1 MNRKIKKIG
10 LYLVIGF
17 ALFSCK
23 DKREKTE
30 RYLQHFIKK
39 HVKDTKRF
47 FVEKNLA
54 HWNALTSGDND
65 AFRRYEEL
73 EIALM
78 EKIVN
83 RNDYYSELGMN
94 DHFAGYLYNSYEDFE
109 YIKKVRKSG
118 YIEDTLLQRQLEML
132 YQNFLYAQLQ
142 LNKSSLED
150 TLTKKASSIF
160 RHYKP
165 VFFDEEKSLNELFQ
179 LYYHAQDIDTLKQAW
194 DGIMKVADSSA
205 FYVKKAIEARNKSA
219 KALGFK
225 NYYKLRLFLQ
235 EQEINQV
242 KKLLDE
248 LDRITIEPYKAIK
261 LKMDSNI
268 SAYYNIPIDSIMPWH
283 YQSFSLLRN
292 RRYLDF
298 YQSVEPS
305 DSNNYKEIAK
315 NYFLTIG
322 LPLENIIKK
331 SHITIHDSIK
341 RSYSFTIDID
351 NSGDARVAVS
361 SKNNTTGVKNLWHN
375 LGHALYDSNIP
386 NKIPFLLREPNIGMN
401 EAIAMFFQQLL
412 VEDPWFRKNNIIGEF
427 QGNDEAIWYY
437 GDVYRILLIRFLQVV
452 VRFEMEMYQNPNQD
466 LDKVYWELVNRYQ
479 LVNKPNEYH
488 AKWVF
493 SSYLTRYKC
502 YYQNYLIGITGAA
515 QIKYSLNNEMNPNHS
530 KHSCLSNNPEVT
542 SEFFQELFGYGNSVP
557 WQELVLLTTGDS
569 LDTKYLLMDIEKTFN
584 KTESLPKYQ
593 YK

>member
-1 MNRKIKKIG
+1 MNRRIKKIG
-10 LYLVIGF
+10 LFLVIGF

-30 RYLQHFIKK
+30 RYLEHFIKK

-54 HWNALTSGDND
+54 HWNALTSGDNE
-65 AFRRYEEL
+65 AFRKYEEL

-83 RNDYYSELGMN
+83 RNDYQSELGMN
-94 DHFAGYLYNSYEDFE
+94 DHVAGYLYNSYEDFE
-109 YIKKVRKSG
+109 YIKKVRESG

-150 TLTKKASSIF
+150 TLTKKASNIF
-160 RHYKP
+160 RQYKP
-165 VFFDEEKSLNELFQ
+165 VFFNEEKNLNELFQ
-179 LYYHAQDIDTLKQAW
+179 LYYHAQNIDTLKQAW

-205 FYVKKAIEARNKSA
+205 YYVKKAIKIRNNSA
-219 KALGFK
+219 KALGFE
-225 NYYKLRLFLQ
+225 NYYKLGLFLH
-235 EQEINQV
+235 EQEITQMQR
-242 KKLLDE
+242 LLDE
-248 LDRITIEPYKAIK
+248 MDKITLEPYKAIK
-261 LKMDSNI
+261 SKMDSNI
-268 SAYYNIPIDSIMPWH
+268 CAYYNIPIDSIMPWH

-292 RRYLDF
+292 KRYLDF
-298 YQSVEPS
+298 YQFVGLS
-305 DSNNYKEIAK
+305 DNNNYKEMAK
-315 NYFLTIG
+315 NYFDAIG
-322 LPLENIIKK
+322 LPVEKIIKK
-331 SHITIHDSIK
+331 SHIVIHDSVK
-341 RSYSFTIDID
+341 RSYAFTIDID

-361 SKNNTTGVKNLWHN
+361 SSNNTNGIKNLWHN

-386 NKIPFLLREPNIGMN
+386 NTLPFLLREPNIGMN
-401 EAIAMFFQQLL
+401 EAIAMFFQQML
-412 VEDPWFRKNNIIGEF
+412 VEDPWFRKSNIIVDF
-427 QGNDEAIWYY
+427 QDNDTASWNY

-466 LDKVYWELVNRYQ
+466 LDKVYWDLVNRYQ
-479 LVNKPNEYH
+479 LVNKPKEYH

-493 SSYLTRYKC
+493 SSYLTRYIC

-515 QIKYSLNNEMNPNHS
+515 QIKYTLRKEMDINNS
-530 KHSCLSNNPEVT
+530 KHRCLSNNPEVT

-584 KTESLPKYQ
+584 KIESLPK
-593 YK
+593 